1 LRKGVRRYETG
12 GRMSL
17 GFENLQVWK
26 RSVDLSVQ
34 IYKHFKKCNDYSFTS
49 QITRSSLSIPSNIS
63 EGYERE
69 SLKDKNRFYTIA
81 KGSAG
86 ELRTQILIGVKIGY
100 IDKDLGDK
108 WTNETR
114 ELSAMLVGL
123 IKSNAKKL

>member
-1 LRKGVRRYETG
+1 
-12 GRMSL
+12 MNL

-49 QITRSSLSIPSNIS
+49 QITRSSLSISSNIS
-63 EGYERE
+63 ERYERE
-69 SLKDKNRFYTIA
+69 SLKDKNRFYTIP

-86 ELRTQILIGVKIGY
+86 ELRTQIIIGVEIGY
-100 IDKDLGDK
+100 IEKATGEG

-114 ELSAMLVGL
+114 ELSAMLTGL
-123 IKSNAKKL
+123 IKSNLNKS